1 DEIRESFAR
10 LEKPGRGLAEAGRS
24 RHMLDF
30 IYGVNLSRAL
40 ARSLKTASRYR
51 NLSIGRVQGPTLAF
65 VVDRELEIRLHV
77 PDPYWTIA
85 AQFEKNG
92 QVFPAQYEKP
102 KIETRAEAEAI
113 TRACVGRDGR
123 VTD

>member
-1 DEIRESFAR
+1 LRPPSSTLFPYTTLFR
-10 LEKPGRGLAEAGRS
+10 FRGLAEAGRS

-77 PDPYWTIA
+77 SDPYWTIA
-85 AQFEKNG
+85 AQFEKYV
-92 QVFPAQYEKP
+92 QVFLAHYETPTIATPAS
-102 KIETRAEAEAI
+102 A
-113 TRACVGRDGR
+113 
-123 VTD
+123 